1 MREERVRAVG
11 RNGADGFEAGALRK
25 NTLLPIYFILP
36 SVILIAFVNVYPF
49 LSGLLYS
56 FQDGTLLKS
65 ESFVWFENYGRLFQ
79 MPEFWNAFRFSVIF
93 AFFGVVG
100 SYLVGLVLALLL
112 NKDMPGRGF
121 YRVALLVPWVL
132 PSVVSIV
139 GWRWMIGTQDSL
151 ANTVL
156 GWFGIGPILFLGT
169 EKWAVFTVILIK
181 IWRSFPFMMISLL
194 AAIQTI
200 NQELYEAA
208 HIDGANRWQA
218 FRYITMPQLKTI
230 SVVCWILMTIWCFND
245 FDTIWLLTQGGPAN
259 ATENLIVLAY
269 KYTFTK
275 NALGIG
281 SAIAIVSL
289 VLLMIL
295 AALLLRLQREDD

>member
-1 MREERVRAVG
+1 MRDERASAIG
-11 RNGADGFEAGALRK
+11 RNGAVGPGGGLLRK
-25 NTLLPIYFILP
+25 GALLPIYFILP
-36 SVILIAFVNVYPF
+36 SVILIAFVNAYPF
-49 LSGLLYS
+49 ISGLLYS
-56 FQDGTLLKS
+56 IRDGTLLKPGS
-65 ESFVWFENYGRLFQ
+65 LVWFQNYGRLFQ
-79 MPEFWNAFRFSVIF
+79 MPEFWNALQFSVVF
-93 AFFGVVG
+93 AFFGVTG
-100 SYLVGLVLALLL
+100 SYIIGLGLALLL

-121 YRVALLVPWVL
+121 FRVALLVPWVL

-139 GWRWMIGTQDSL
+139 GWRWMIGSQDSFV
-151 ANTVL
+151 NVVL
-156 GWFGIGPILFLGT
+156 GWFGIEPILFLGT
-169 EKWAVFTVILIK
+169 PGWAVFSVTLIK

-200 NQELYEAA
+200 NQELYESAQ
-208 HIDGANRWQA
+208 IDGANRWQS
-218 FRYITMPQLKTI
+218 FRYITLPQLKTI

-289 VLLMIL
+289 ILLMAL
-295 AALLLRLQREDD
+295 AALLIRLQREDD